1 MLVLSRKVLER
12 IHIGDSIVL
21 TVVQVKCG
29 VVRLGIE
36 APTDVNI
43 AREELVIAEAPA
55 SPARRLGD

>member
-43 AREELVIAEAPA
+43 AREELVVSEAPT
-55 SPARRLGD
+55 SPARRAGE